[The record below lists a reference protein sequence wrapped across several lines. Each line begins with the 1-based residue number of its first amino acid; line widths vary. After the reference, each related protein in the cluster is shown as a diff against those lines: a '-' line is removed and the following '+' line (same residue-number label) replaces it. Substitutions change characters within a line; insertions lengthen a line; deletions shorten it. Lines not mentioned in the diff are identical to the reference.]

1 MKKIIKL
8 LIIITFIVLSSIL
21 VYSINKLGLVP
32 NKYLYIGIAGLV
44 ILNLI
49 AALLLL
55 SKKLIPKIFSILIYI
70 LLLFAIVSGF
80 YVCNTTNNF
89 LDKAFNNVN
98 NELVLNYYILST
110 KEIKKEDLKDRNVY
124 YLDNID
130 YVKDA
135 IAEINKNYKPNM
147 IPSIDIEEVI
157 NQEIFMLDKSTISL
171 LTESYNFDINK
182 YYIIDVLELKYEIE
196 TPKATTDSKKH
207 YYNIFVG
214 GHDFSGIH
222 MDMNKIITV
231 NTETREVLIT
241 NIHRFTYLDVP
252 GYNQKNTLSSMG
264 VWGVN
269 NNVKALEQEL
279 GITIDYYLVADAEG
293 LPILIDDVGGIE
305 YCSDIDFVTY
315 HKTTLDY
322 KNDTGYNVHVKKGC
336 QHLNGIETL
345 TVARERLAFK
355 YGAAERDKN
364 DTEIM
369 IDILEAMKKPS
380 NITNYSSILNDVS
393 GLYTTSIP
401 REVMTNGIKE
411 LLNSKIIISKQELD
425 GRNGTDRV
433 NFSNMKGAVVY
444 VDEASKQEVISKIK
458 SLDK

>member
-1 MKKIIKL
+1 
-8 LIIITFIVLSSIL
+8 
-21 VYSINKLGLVP
+21 
-32 NKYLYIGIAGLV
+32 
-44 ILNLI
+44 
-49 AALLLL
+49 
-55 SKKLIPKIFSILIYI
+55 
-70 LLLFAIVSGF
+70 
-80 YVCNTTNNF
+80 
-89 LDKAFNNVN
+89 
-98 NELVLNYYILST
+98 
-110 KEIKKEDLKDRNVY
+110 
-124 YLDNID
+124 
-130 YVKDA
+130 
-135 IAEINKNYKPNM
+135 
-147 IPSIDIEEVI
+147 
-157 NQEIFMLDKSTISL
+157 
-171 LTESYNFDINK
+171 
-182 YYIIDVLELKYEIE
+182 
-196 TPKATTDSKKH
+196 
-207 YYNIFVG
+207 
-214 GHDFSGIH
+214 

-231 NTETREVLIT
+231 NTETKEVLIT

-264 VWGVN
+264 VWGVT
-269 NNVKALEQEL
+269 NNVNALEKEL
-279 GITIDYYLVADAEG
+279 GIKIDYYLVADAEG
-293 LPILIDDVGGIE
+293 LPVLIDDIGGIE

-380 NITNYSSILNDVS
+380 NITNYSSILNDVT

-401 REVMTNGIKE
+401 RDVMTNGVKE

-433 NFSNMKGAVVY
+433 NFSNLRGAVVY
-444 VDEASKQEVISKIK
+444 LDEASKREVISKIK